1 MASDNTKSPSARLST
16 WAYACI
22 TLYAVA
28 GHFAGNEHSFLAGA
42 ALTAGGLATGWWV
55 AQKLAAAPA
64 VAKGVA
70 LVAPLAALALLG
82 LATRPPAA
90 PGRRVLGRELN
101 GTWVSYGSADRFTL
115 RVNGD
120 SAWLSVAAGLQ
131 NVGYHATWR
140 GDSVVLRGGGSP
152 LRWRLAQDTTR
163 HAVVIVAGEGL
174 YFLKARSQ

>member
-1 MASDNTKSPSARLST
+1 MKSDNTKSPSARLST

-22 TLYAVA
+22 ALYAVA
-28 GHFAGNEHSFLAGA
+28 GHFAGDEHSFLVGA
-42 ALTAGGLATGWWV
+42 ALTGVGAATGWWV
-55 AQKLAAAPA
+55 AQKLAAAPP

-82 LATRPPAA
+82 LATRPPAD
-90 PGRRVLGRELN
+90 PGRRVARHEMN
-101 GTWVSYGSADRFTL
+101 GTWVSYGSVDRFTL

-131 NVGYHATWR
+131 NVGFHATWR
-140 GDSVVLRGGGSP
+140 SDSVVLRGGGP
-152 LRWRLAQDTTR
+152 LLRWRLVQDTTR
-163 HAVVIVAGEGL
+163 HEVAIVAGEGL

>member
-1 MASDNTKSPSARLST
+1 MESDNPKSPSARLST

-28 GHFAGNEHSFLAGA
+28 GHFAGAEHSFLVSA
-42 ALTAGGLATGWWV
+42 ALTALGLATGWWV
-55 AQKLAAAPA
+55 AQKLAAAPT
-64 VAKGVA
+64 VAKGAA

-82 LATRPPAA
+82 LATRPPADL
-90 PGRRVLGRELN
+90 GRRVARREMN
-101 GTWVSYGSADRFTL
+101 GTWVSYGSPDRFTL

-131 NVGYHATWR
+131 NVAYHATWR
-140 GDSVVLRGGGSP
+140 GDSVVLEGGGTP

-163 HAVVIVAGEGL
+163 HEVAIVAGEGL

>member
-1 MASDNTKSPSARLST
+1 MESDNTKSPRARLST

-28 GHFAGNEHSFLAGA
+28 GHFAGDEHSFLVGA
-42 ALTAGGLATGWWV
+42 ALTAVGLATGWWV
-55 AQKLAAAPA
+55 AQKLAAASP

-70 LVAPLAALALLG
+70 LVVPLAALALLG
-82 LATRPPAA
+82 LVTRPSAG
-90 PGRRVLGRELN
+90 PGQRVARRAMN
-101 GTWVSYGSADRFTL
+101 GTWVSYGSPDRFTL

-131 NVGYHATWR
+131 NVAYHATWR

-163 HAVVIVAGEGL
+163 HEVAIVAGEGL